1 METPL
6 IVWCCTVGLILFLL
20 IVRLMP
26 HHISNR
32 KRRIRIFEIGTERE
46 EFFVPG
52 DSLQKYDT
60 IDYNDD
66 F

>member
-6 IVWCCTVGLILFLL
+6 IVWCCTVGLILILL
-20 IVRLMP
+20 ILRLMR

-32 KRRIRIFEIGTERE
+32 KHRIRIFEIGTERE